1 MVSLWTFLLLVH
13 LSGLALGV
21 GSATG
26 KVVLLLKCNRDI
38 TFMPVYLKVVAPL
51 TQLLVLGLIMM
62 TLSGV
67 TWLILGYGFSTLMIV
82 KLVLVGIVW
91 ILGLIIDKI
100 TEPKFI
106 RLSPA
111 AGEEPSQPFISIKKQ
126 HLAMEVIATLVF
138 YIILILG
145 ILL

>member
-13 LSGLALGV
+13 LAGLALGV
-21 GSATG
+21 GCATG
-26 KVVLLLKCNRDI
+26 KVVLLMKCNRDI
-38 TFMPVYLKVVAPL
+38 TFIPAYLKVVKPL

-67 TWLILGYGFSTLMIV
+67 TWLVLGYGFSTLMIV
-82 KLVLVGIVW
+82 KLVFVLTVW

-111 AGEEPSQPFISIKKQ
+111 EGEEPSREFISIRKK
-126 HLAMEVIATLVF
+126 HFAMEVIAALLF
-138 YIILILG
+138 YIIIILG
-145 ILL
+145 VLL